1 MSLYV
6 NPDSVVDFTTDS
18 EYWIYR
24 LITDAE
30 KHPGEI
36 RILEMPS
43 GTCSTIH
50 AIVPNKY
57 LDVREEQIQLFGGN
71 REWKKT

>member
-36 RILEMPS
+36 RILEMPLCQTNILTS
-43 GTCSTIH
+43 
-50 AIVPNKY
+50 VKNKFNY
-57 LDVREEQIQLFGGN
+57 SEEIWNG
-71 REWKKT
+71 RKPEDRCPVS